1 MAQEEEQCARE
12 LLEVVPIVSRFI
24 RTEMRRHRALGLSVP
39 QFRTLAFTERTGGTT
54 LGGVAEHLGLT
65 PPSACKI
72 VDGLEARELV
82 TRMPS
87 PEDRRKVNLQ
97 ITPAGKRALTDAPGD
112 PQEPGG
118 HPVLTRRAGAGKN
131 HAIDGSPADGFH
143 RGDSPC
149 QYLSFRT

>member
-39 QFRTLAFTERTGGTT
+39 QFRTLAFTKRTGGTT

-97 ITPAGKRALTDAPGD
+97 ITPAGKRALTDA
-112 PQEPGG
+112 
-118 HPVLTRRAGAGKN
+118 RRETHKSLAGILSSLDERELGKIMQSMEALRTAFIGETV
-131 HAIDGSPADGFH
+131 HAN
-143 RGDSPC
+143 
-149 QYLSFRT
+149 T